1 MVTKGFEN
9 RDHRRCLD
17 YIVYLHETESFP
29 YYIWEQHVNSKI
41 VPEKYQAYTKG
52 LKAEYDTE
60 FEIMIDPETG
70 IPCQER
76 EVKVGTHTMVNPVTN
91 DTATFKSNITHER
104 LFNIKRAEKE

>member
-1 MVTKGFEN
+1 M
-9 RDHRRCLD
+9 
-17 YIVYLHETESFP
+17 
-29 YYIWEQHVNSKI
+29 NSNI
-41 VPEKYQAYTKG
+41 VPEKFKAYNAG
-52 LKAEYDTE
+52 LKAEYATE